1 MVSWW
6 CLGGILVDSPVVA
19 GWSPGELAVVVI
31 VLVIVVNVVVV
42 VVFIELVVVVNYHC
56 FGIYAGM
63 VFI

>member
-1 MVSWW
+1 M
-6 CLGGILVDSPVVA
+6 DSPVVA